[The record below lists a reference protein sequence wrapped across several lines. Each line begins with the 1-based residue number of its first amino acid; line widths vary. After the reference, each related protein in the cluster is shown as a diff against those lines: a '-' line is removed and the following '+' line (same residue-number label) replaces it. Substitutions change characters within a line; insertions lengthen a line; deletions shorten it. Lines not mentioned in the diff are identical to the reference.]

1 MNHTGKFTKTKYGK
15 WRIYDLHV
23 EHVYFP
29 YTSSY
34 GNILLNYQGYTSRC
48 LGVLVFPVRLAH
60 WHTCMWMHMTHQ
72 IHLPTTSTPDRL
84 CLSVHQTISCSGKL
98 CIYDLPML
106 IFHIVV
112 ETYCQ
117 FAREYIPR
125 ITISTGEM
133 TTLIGFMAHVK
144 ALLLELVTVCCWF
157 HSRDACRSSFVN
169 AGPSS
174 DLFGCKTGKISN
186 QLIGRW

>member
-1 MNHTGKFTKTKYGK
+1 
-15 WRIYDLHV
+15 
-23 EHVYFP
+23 
-29 YTSSY
+29 
-34 GNILLNYQGYTSRC
+34 
-48 LGVLVFPVRLAH
+48 
-60 WHTCMWMHMTHQ
+60 
-72 IHLPTTSTPDRL
+72 
-84 CLSVHQTISCSGKL
+84 
-98 CIYDLPML
+98 ML

-169 AGPSS
+169 AGPFIGPFRMQNRQDFKSTDREMIGAQDFKDVLRFDIASIFANICANICASS
-174 DLFGCKTGKISN
+174 ANTWRSTHISKPFYHSN
-186 QLIGRW
+186 LNWPVVSTYPSE